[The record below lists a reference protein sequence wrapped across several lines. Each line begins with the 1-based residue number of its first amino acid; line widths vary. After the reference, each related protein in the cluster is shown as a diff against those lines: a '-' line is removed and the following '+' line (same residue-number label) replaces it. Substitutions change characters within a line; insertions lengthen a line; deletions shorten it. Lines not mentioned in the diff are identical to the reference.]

1 MRDTHTQ
8 LLRLLGVHYEKVVR
22 VNAGEDG
29 LAVIQVVAAPAK
41 VKIQNVYGIDLFNLV
56 VLLAY
61 LYMFRNGL

>member
-1 MRDTHTQ
+1 M
-8 LLRLLGVHYEKVVR
+8 
-22 VNAGEDG
+22 NAGEDG